1 MKRLFACIGL
11 SLLSALTI
19 VFYFGIFGS
28 VFLLVMAVG
37 IMGAGLFLKKYADNR
52 SMLVTVAVVLVLG
65 CAYSN
70 LYTGLY
76 FIPQS
81 EAYDGQTVTI
91 EAKVEAPPYH
101 NYSYCYD
108 LSTTEIDGEQKNI
121 KLLLKTPNQL
131 DIDYQDTIKCTVNLT
146 KCDNDYYKSK
156 GYLYT
161 AKSEN
166 YYLEYEVEKAETRD
180 FLYYTNQVKESL
192 LHSIS
197 TVIPGEE
204 GQLSRAVALGD
215 KYVMS
220 GDLRRSFSN
229 SGLSYLIVVSGL
241 HMSILAGFVLMLF
254 RKAPATIPFIIIKS
268 VILIVLILSFML
280 ITGLSPS
287 VVRSGIMI
295 VITFLGSLFR
305 RKSDSLNSL
314 GVAAIVLTVLN
325 PYAVGDVGLL
335 FSFASVVGIIV
346 IYPKIMNY
354 IDSKLGGYNTYR
366 IVERYIFDPLSLSFS
381 CVLCVTPISLMYFG
395 TCNPLVFIVS
405 LFVTALISV
414 LLICTL
420 FCAVLWLVPFL
431 QGFAYA
437 FGLISYFVGK
447 AVILIVNISG
457 KIPFTKITA
466 DPSYVRPF
474 LLVFILSV
482 GIAMLFKNRAKLLKY
497 VVTIFMIVAVLSW
510 GCVRLINYDKHVM
523 SVYNTGDGL
532 TAVIRQHGK
541 CVVLSCG
548 GDTQFTTD
556 TINRLNYSN
565 DKISMLVVPSTSGYD
580 SRYAREI
587 LTEFDVEAVML
598 YYKYTT
604 NEKVFRL
611 AKECKNCY
619 KFTNGDE
626 ITVNLPGG
634 VKDRIIC
641 NSNRS
646 WQYVY
651 NKNVS
656 VLFAPKNGDVKAIPK
671 KYRSADVLV
680 ASSELR
686 NYNLLRC
693 DNIVWTSSKEVP
705 KYYLNAVSVT
715 DGTVD
720 INFD

>member
-28 VFLLVMAVG
+28 VFLLIMAVG
-37 IMGAGLFLKKYADNR
+37 IMGVGLFLKKYADSR
-52 SMLVTVAVVLVLG
+52 AMLVTVAVVLVLG
-65 CAYSN
+65 CGYSN

-76 FIPQS
+76 FIPQG
-81 EAYDGQTVTI
+81 EAYDGKTVTI
-91 EAKVEAPPYH
+91 EAEVKSPPYH

-121 KLLLKTPNQL
+121 KLLLKTPNEL
-131 DIDYQDTIKCTVNLT
+131 DVDYQDTIKCTVNLT

-161 AKSEN
+161 AKSES
-166 YYLEYEVEKAETRD
+166 YYLEYEAVKSETKS
-180 FLYYTNQVKESL
+180 LSYYINQVKESL

-254 RKAPATIPFIIIKS
+254 RKAPATTPFNILKS
-268 VILIVLILSFML
+268 AILIGLILSFML

-295 VITFLGSLFR
+295 VITFLGGSFR
-305 RKSDSLNSL
+305 RKSDSLNNL
-314 GVAAIVLTVLN
+314 GFAAFVLTVWN

-346 IYPKIMNY
+346 LYPRTMNY
-354 IDSKLGGYNTYR
+354 MDSKLGGYNFYR
-366 IVERYIFDPLSLSFS
+366 IFGRYIFDPLTLSFS

-395 TCNPLVFIVS
+395 TCNPIVSIVS

-420 FCAVLWLVPFL
+420 LCAVLWLVPFL

-447 AVILIVNISG
+447 AVIFIVDIAG
-457 KIPFTKITA
+457 KIPFAKITA
-466 DPSYVRPF
+466 DPSFAQPF
-474 LLVFILSV
+474 LFVFILSV
-482 GIAMLFKNRAKLLKY
+482 GIVMLFKNRIKLLKY
-497 VVTIFMIVAVLSW
+497 VVTIFMIVAVLCW
-510 GCVRLINYDKHVM
+510 GCVRFINYDKHVM
-523 SVYNTGDGL
+523 SIYNTGVGS

-548 GDTQFTTD
+548 GEVEFTTD
-556 TINRLNYSN
+556 TINRLSYSN
-565 DKISMLVVPSTSGYD
+565 DKISMLVVPSTSGCD
-580 SRYAREI
+580 SRYAKEI

-611 AKECKNCY
+611 AKKCRNCY

-626 ITVNLPGG
+626 ITVNLSGG
-634 VKDRIIC
+634 VKDSIIC

-656 VLFAPKNGDVKAIPK
+656 VLLAPKNGDVKAIPK
-671 KYRSADVLV
+671 KIPQC
-680 ASSELR
+680 
-686 NYNLLRC
+686 RC
-693 DNIVWTSSKEVP
+693 ARYKR
-705 KYYLNAVSVT
+705 
-715 DGTVD
+715 
-720 INFD
+720 